1 MTELTFGD
9 IRSSAH
15 RALIINFQIK
25 RVNQGDHSI
34 QYLFLGPPDTHF
46 LDQFIS
52 NKLLG
57 NL

>member
-1 MTELTFGD
+1 LTFGD